1 MAASHSIT
9 LSLCLPACL
18 PVLLCISLQWT
29 SSNYSIFD
37 NAMKWVQFN
46 FPVVM
51 CGHESWTIKKAEH
64 WRTDAFKLWCCR
76 RLLRVPWTVKRFNQ
90 SILKE
95 INPEYLLEG
104 LMLKLKPQYFGHQMW
119 KANSLEKTL
128 KLGKIEDRRRRG
140 SRGWDGWR
148 ASVTQWTWIWATPGN
163 SEGQGSLACCSSWG
177 CKVSEM
183 AYWLNNNKILWRK
196 QIRSSSIL
204 PRAVEAYKFWTELVT
219 STLPVHLGFGGTWK
233 TSKSIS
239 IDVISAGQKA
249 RISGL
254 EEDKC
259 AS

>member
-29 SSNYSIFD
+29 SSNYSIID

-177 CKVSEM
+177 RREELDL
-183 AYWLNNNKILWRK
+183 A
-196 QIRSSSIL
+196 
-204 PRAVEAYKFWTELVT
+204 TE
-219 STLPVHLGFGGTWK
+219 
-233 TSKSIS
+233 
-239 IDVISAGQKA
+239 QQ
-249 RISGL
+249 
-254 EEDKC
+254 
-259 AS
+259 